1 MNIGIV
7 KNNLLQSF
15 INSGIL
21 EKDLKHTI
29 IKMNN
34 IKAKNANNVARIVRK
49 NLNTINNTINLYE
62 KMYRI
67 NIIELDIFFS
77 EFNRKNSD
85 MNTKLVLLKNTLET
99 IEKLCTELYFL
110 YQIMVIMSLIMG
122 GGEVDFTEE
131 ENRIKSYISKIKP
144 MQKDISFFKYDIE
157 IHNNK
162 LRVGVRR

>member
-7 KNNLLQSF
+7 KNNLFQSF
-15 INSGIL
+15 ISSGIL

-29 IKMNN
+29 TKVNN

-131 ENRIKSYISKIKP
+131 ENRIKSYITKIKP
-144 MQKDISFFKYDIE
+144 MQKDISFFKHDIE